1 MPMQEDQ
8 SQAQDAQPAQTA
20 PQPQAAQPQ
29 AQQGLA
35 PVPQVIETASA
46 TTSPDNSNSGA
57 KPVVIAAVG
66 VIVLLLL
73 SSAIG
78 SFVTGFVGYV
88 VDRAYQD
95 GGSGSYY
102 QNDQQHDQ
110 DEDTYDDGAYGLGEG
125 AYRMP
130 AAGTATASHLS

>member
-1 MPMQEDQ
+1 MQEDQ
-8 SQAQDAQPAQTA
+8 SQAQGAQSTEAA
-20 PQPQAAQPQ
+20 PQPGTAQPQ

-46 TTSPDNSNSGA
+46 TTSPDNANSGA

-78 SFVTGFVGYV
+78 SLVTGFVGYV
-88 VDRAYQD
+88 VDRAYQSE
-95 GGSGSYY
+95 GSGSYY
-102 QNDQQHDQ
+102 QNDGQDHDQ
-110 DEDTYDDGAYGLGEG
+110 YEDTDDGAYGLGEG
-125 AYRMP
+125 AYHAP
-130 AAGTATASHLS
+130 ATGSAAASHLS